1 MYNPLKTIK
10 TKHIIITGVVV
21 TSSYLLYR
29 YYKGVKT
36 IEEK

>member
-1 MYNPLKTIK
+1 MYTIK
-10 TKHIIITGVVV
+10 TKHIVIAGVVV

-36 IEEK
+36 IEETKNE